1 MHLERKEDSLREK
14 RHLEERREKRL
25 EEHHQQQMKVIQDKF
40 IYKQE
45 QLEKQKAK
53 EEKVNRDAEVRHVE
67 DEHHCDREQA

>member
-1 MHLERKEDSLREK
+1 
-14 RHLEERREKRL
+14 
-25 EEHHQQQMKVIQDKF
+25 MKIIQDKF

-53 EEKVNRDAEVRHVE
+53 EEKANRDAEVRCVE